1 MKLGLSVV
9 IALFFLVISFNVSA
23 QVRVT
28 GHASAEVV
36 ESVSAQNSFN
46 RHINVNNSTTSIDL
60 GSIRILGATNSAYD
74 VQVNNATIYNG
85 ENNYSMTTDF
95 KETVAENNA
104 KAKDISLSALLNDR
118 VINGDYDGKLTV
130 IVSYN

>member
-9 IALFFLVISFNVSA
+9 IALFFLVISNNISA